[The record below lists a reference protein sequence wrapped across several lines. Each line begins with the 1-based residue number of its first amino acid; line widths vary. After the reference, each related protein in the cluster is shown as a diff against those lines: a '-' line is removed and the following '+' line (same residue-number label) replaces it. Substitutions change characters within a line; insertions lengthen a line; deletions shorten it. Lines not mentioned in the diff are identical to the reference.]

1 MSPKA
6 RKTRSKSAKEVMAD
20 YRHDEAKRKNNPPA
34 KIAAEGAVPP
44 LPKIEYAYSPRLPP
58 VLRFDPTGGPDK
70 LPELLE
76 QARDRKLT
84 EDELR
89 VLADALRKDEPWLEW
104 AGKRELPSF
113 AVDPVAL
120 HIHERVSA
128 QAILRVAATS
138 ETNLI

>member
-1 MSPKA
+1 MA
-6 RKTRSKSAKEVMAD
+6 TRKNFKGSKKQEMAD

-34 KIAAEGAVPP
+34 KIAAEGAVPL

-58 VLRFDPTGGPDK
+58 VLRFDQTGASDR

-76 QARDRKLT
+76 QARERKLT

-89 VLADALRKDEPWLEW
+89 LLAEALHKEEPWLEW
-104 AGKRELPSF
+104 AGNREVPSF

-120 HIHERVSA
+120 HIHES
-128 QAILRVAATS
+128 
-138 ETNLI
+138 